1 MKTTYL
7 YQTDEALLALF
18 ANKKDTEAIKQLFDR
33 YAHLVF
39 AVSFGI
45 LEEVH
50 AAKLATVHL
59 FINIMDL
66 ADRVAIPNFKSW
78 LYQITRNHCLAQK
91 NLVLDTADFLVHE
104 KLNNT
109 YMQELEIY
117 QFVKQNPTVSN
128 SFFQK
133 VLNSKEAENIAELF
147 FIHKKSFKEIALL
160 VGKDEFSVRTI
171 LYKYRLHLIHEAY
184 EAIVHQNFNHNV
196 R

>member
-1 MKTTYL
+1 LKTTYI

-45 LEEVH
+45 LEEMH

-109 YMQELEIY
+109 YLQELEIY
-117 QFVKQNPTVSN
+117 QFVKQNPAVSN
-128 SFFQK
+128 TFFQK
-133 VLNSKEAENIAELF
+133 LHSSKEAENIAELF
-147 FIHKKSFKEIALL
+147 FIHKKYFKEIALL

-171 LYKYRLHLIHEAY
+171 LYKYRLYLIHETY
-184 EAIVHQNFNHNV
+184 EAIVHQKLNHEL

>member
-1 MKTTYL
+1 MKTTYT

-18 ANKKDTEAIKQLFDR
+18 ANKKDTEALKQLFDR

-66 ADRVAIPNFKSW
+66 ADRVTIPNFKSW

-109 YMQELEIY
+109 YLQELEIY

-128 SFFQK
+128 LFFQK
-133 VLNSKEAENIAELF
+133 LHSSKEAENIAELF

-171 LYKYRLHLIHEAY
+171 LYKYRLYLIHETY
-184 EAIVHQNFNHNV
+184 EAIVHQKLNHEL

>member
-1 MKTTYL
+1 M
-7 YQTDEALLALF
+7 ALF

-45 LEEVH
+45 LEEMH

-109 YMQELEIY
+109 YLQELEIY
-117 QFVKQNPTVSN
+117 QFVKQNPSVSN
-128 SFFQK
+128 TFFQK
-133 VLNSKEAENIAELF
+133 LHSSKEAENIAELF

-160 VGKDEFSVRTI
+160 VGKDEFSIRTI
-171 LYKYRLHLIHEAY
+171 LYKYRLYLIHEAY
-184 EAIVHQNFNHNV
+184 EAIVHQKLNHDV

>member
-1 MKTTYL
+1 
-7 YQTDEALLALF
+7 LALF

-45 LEEVH
+45 LEEMH

-109 YMQELEIY
+109 YLQELEIY
-117 QFVKQNPTVSN
+117 QFVKQNPAVYNTY
-128 SFFQK
+128 FQK
-133 VLNSKEAENIAELF
+133 LHCSNEAENIAELF

-171 LYKYRLHLIHEAY
+171 LYKYRLYLIHETY
-184 EAIVHQNFNHNV
+184 EAIVHQKLNHEL

>member
-1 MKTTYL
+1 MKTTYT

-66 ADRVAIPNFKSW
+66 ADRVSIPNFKSW
-78 LYQITRNHCLAQK
+78 LYQITRNHCLPQK

-109 YMQELEIY
+109 YLQELEIY
-117 QFVKQNPTVSN
+117 QFVKQNPSVSN
-128 SFFQK
+128 TFFQK
-133 VLNSKEAENIAELF
+133 LHSSKAAENIAELF

-171 LYKYRLHLIHEAY
+171 LYKYRLYLIHETY
-184 EAIVHQNFNHNV
+184 EAIVHQKIKS
-196 R
+196 

>member
-1 MKTTYL
+1 MKTTYI

-66 ADRVAIPNFKSW
+66 ADRVTIPNFKSW

-109 YMQELEIY
+109 YLQEIAIY
-117 QFVKQNPTVSN
+117 QFVKQNPAVSN
-128 SFFQK
+128 TFFQK
-133 VLNSKEAENIAELF
+133 LHSSKEAENIAELF

-171 LYKYRLHLIHEAY
+171 LYKYRLHLIHKAY
-184 EAIVHQNFNHNV
+184 EAIVHQKLNNEL